1 MSIRLHIQCHQQP
14 DVVERILRV
23 IRHRGFTL
31 QAMSMTPSNCGGK
44 IELCMTVSSSRP
56 AHLLVTQVEKLHDVV
71 VVETRLN
78 RDDVSQRL
86 KNSNV
91 VQG

>member
-1 MSIRLHIQCHQQP
+1 MSIQLHIQCHQQP

-31 QAMSMTPSNCGGK
+31 NTMSMAPSNCGGK
-44 IELCMTVSSSRP
+44 IEQCMTVSSPRP

-71 VVETRLN
+71 ELRCVDAT
-78 RDDVSQRL
+78 
-86 KNSNV
+86 SNNT
-91 VQG
+91 